1 VTTRRVVLVVD
12 TSVAIKWYIP
22 EPGSEHALA
31 LRLAGND
38 LVAPDL
44 LVAEFGNVLW
54 KKVRRGELDSAE
66 AAEIADAFV
75 RACPVRLRPSLPY
88 SALALDFALRFERT
102 VYDALFVAVAVADG
116 GSYVTADERLV
127 NALAQYDLAHVV
139 RLLGSKPA
147 AT

>member
-1 VTTRRVVLVVD
+1 MLVVD
-12 TSVAIKWYIP
+12 TSVAVKWYIP
-22 EPGSEHALA
+22 EPGGEHALA
-31 LRLAGND
+31 LRVTGND

-88 SALALDFALRFERT
+88 SALALDLALRYERS
-102 VYDALFVAVAVADG
+102 VYDALFLAVAVADG

-127 NALAQYDLAHVV
+127 NALAHGDLTPVV
-139 RLLGSKPA
+139 RLVGSKSA

>member
-1 VTTRRVVLVVD
+1 LTTSRSVLVVD
-12 TSVAIKWYIP
+12 TSVAVKWYIP

-31 LRLAGND
+31 LRLSGND

-44 LVAEFGNVLW
+44 LVAEFGNVLR
-54 KKVRRGELDSAE
+54 KKVRRGELDGAE

-88 SALALDFALRFERT
+88 SALALDLALRLERS
-102 VYDALFVAVAVADG
+102 VYDALFLAVAVAEG

-127 NALAQYDLAHVV
+127 NALAQGDLARVV
-139 RLLGSKPA
+139 RLLGPELA